1 MKKKWI
7 VGLIVVLIVFAI
19 LELQSAQTIFKKIGE
34 ATYPLFI
41 GVIVALSLRSPVR
54 FFERTLSLMKKPVKN
69 ARAIALASTLV
80 LLIGATTLVSLL
92 IIPEILESIDSLKG
106 SISAFKEGG
115 VAGLIGND
123 SELIRLIDGV
133 INKLLASVEELLP
146 PIGNLIQTT
155 TKTLVSCLIGIM
167 LGITLLASQDNL
179 RMSIYKIS
187 QYFLG
192 ERKNLIFKGALS
204 SAIEKFSRFITGQLI
219 EAVIFGVVCYVVFI
233 LFKLPYSA
241 LVALIM
247 AIGNLIPTI
256 GGYVGGML
264 GFLIILTE
272 NPNKALLF
280 VVIILILQQV
290 EQFTTYPII
299 VGKYVGLSSFLTLLA
314 VVVGGGLFGF
324 WGLILGVPIVAFL
337 DNFFKVYIDAK
348 ENSEIDVKDSA

>member
-1 MKKKWI
+1 MKKRWFLW
-7 VGLIVVLIVFAI
+7 LIVVLIVFVI
-19 LELQSAQTIFKKIGE
+19 LELPSAQNVFNKIGE

-41 GVIVALSLRSPVR
+41 GVIISLSLRSPVR
-54 FFERTLSLMKKPVKN
+54 FFERTLSYIKKPLKN
-69 ARAIALASTLV
+69 ARVLALASTLV
-80 LLIGATTLVSLL
+80 LLLGVVALVSLL
-92 IIPEILESIDSLKG
+92 IIPEIVESIDSLKG

-115 VAGLIGND
+115 LAKLVGID
-123 SELIRLIDGV
+123 SELIRMIDSV

-146 PIGNLIQTT
+146 PINSLIQTT
-155 TKTLVSCLIGIM
+155 TKTLVSWLLGIM
-167 LGITLLASQDNL
+167 LGITLLASQDKV
-179 RMSIYKIS
+179 RSTVYKIS
-187 QYFLG
+187 RYFLG

-204 SAIEKFSRFITGQLI
+204 SAIEKFSQFITGQLV
-219 EAVIFGVVCYVVFI
+219 EAVIFGVASYVVFI

-241 LVALIM
+241 LVALLV
-247 AIGNLIPTI
+247 AVGNLIPTI
-256 GGYVGGML
+256 GGYVGGTL

-337 DNFFKVYIDAK
+337 DNFLKVYIDAK